1 VGYGGNVS
9 LRISLVMEQNLIIY
23 DDFHSITHQLA
34 MLLNLH
40 ENYDEPCSTSFSL
53 RLPWPAVL
61 VVYISAQQF

>member
-1 VGYGGNVS
+1 
-9 LRISLVMEQNLIIY
+9 MEQNLIIY